1 MMSNSSRKRGLHWIA
16 SHEALSDEV
25 SPLREMTLSILFLDI
40 RGYTTHV
47 ESTTPKTGFRML
59 SAIFD
64 ALVLEVEQ
72 HGGVVDKFMG
82 DALMALFEG
91 RSSADRAVE
100 AAVAMQQRLDAFN
113 ARPRARQ
120 FRAGIGINTGPVIV
134 GHRWVGGLRG
144 KHLSVVGDAVNLAAR
159 LETLTKSFGSR
170 ILISHHTH
178 AALRSQLKAVREVDT
193 LRVRGRQRLVNVY
206 EVFATDSPA
215 LQEVKRSTQMLLFQG
230 MALYKAWLFE
240 EALLPFREC
249 LEQFPEDPV
258 TINYIKRCNYFR
270 EHPPEGAHSE
280 EVLCEAEERFF
291 NARSSRA
298 ERYNVQVPVQYEER
312 RSTLKQAEA
321 WEGQLLDLSRS
332 GARVKSDHALP
343 VGVTVRMTI
352 FWEQGR
358 PVIPNLA
365 PLEVTGTTIWN
376 RSQEGRG
383 EFGIEF
389 LYVAPEEQVLLNQI
403 LDFFAKQTLW
413 D

>member
-1 MMSNSSRKRGLHWIA
+1 MSNSSRKRGLHWIA
-16 SHEALSDEV
+16 STDALSED
-25 SPLREMTLSILFLDI
+25 SAPLREMKLSILFLDI

-59 SAIFD
+59 NAIFD
-64 ALVLEVEQ
+64 ALVLEVER
-72 HGGVVDKFMG
+72 HHGVVDKFMG

-91 RSSADRAVE
+91 KFSADHAVQ
-100 AAVAMQQRLDAFN
+100 AAVAMQQRLDEFN

-134 GHRWVGGLRG
+134 GHRWVGNLRG

-159 LETLTKSFGSR
+159 LESLTKSFGSR

-178 AALRSQLKAVREVDT
+178 AALKTQAQAVREVDT

-206 EVFATDSPA
+206 EVFATDSEA
-215 LQEVKRSTQMLLFQG
+215 LQAVKRETQMLLFQG

-240 EALLPFREC
+240 EALHPFREC
-249 LEQFPEDPV
+249 LERFPEDPV

-270 EHPPEGAHSE
+270 ENPPEGMHSE

-291 NARSSRA
+291 NARTSRA
-298 ERYNVQVPVQYEER
+298 ERYNVLVPVTFEER
-312 RSTLKQAEA
+312 RSTQKQKVLSTGE
-321 WEGQLLDLSRS
+321 LLDLSRS
-332 GARVKSDHALP
+332 GARVKSEQSLP
-343 VGVTVRMTI
+343 VGVTVRMTVY
-352 FWEQGR
+352 WDQGR
-358 PVIPNLA
+358 PVIPDLA
-365 PLEVTGTTIWN
+365 PLEVIGTTIWN
-376 RSQEGRG
+376 RSVEGRG

-389 LYVAPEEQVLLNQI
+389 LYVAPEEQTLLNQI